1 MLKENFNKLLDK
13 NNKFTEESAKEL
25 KALVQKYPYS
35 QIIRMLYTL
44 NLLKTGTKEEY
55 SKSLFKTATYLQK
68 RKILKKKI
76 NESQKVET
84 VNESSL
90 AAKEIEAEPKS
101 ETFEVITK
109 TPIEDLKTESIEIKT
124 PEITATEIENK
135 IQDTKTDNPEN
146 FLEKKSE
153 NFVKQEEIIETFIKE
168 QPKIS
173 VPPPE
178 KEFENNID
186 NNSLEEKDDFVS
198 ETLAKVYEK
207 QGYIEKAIKIYEKLI
222 LENPQKSSYFA
233 TEIERLKNINNQH
246 KSE

>member
-76 NESQKVET
+76 NESQKVVTDNET
-84 VNESSL
+84 STEV
-90 AAKEIEAEPKS
+90 KEIEVEPKS
-101 ETFEVITK
+101 ETVEVITK
-109 TPIEDLKTESIEIKT
+109 SPIEEVKTEPKDIKAT
-124 PEITATEIENK
+124 EITVTEIENK
-135 IQDTKTDNPEN
+135 IQETKTDNPE
-146 FLEKKSE
+146 EISVKKTE
-153 NFVKQEEIIETFIKE
+153 NIVKQEEIIETFIKE

-178 KEFENNID
+178 KDFDNNID

>member
-76 NESQKVET
+76 NESQKI
-84 VNESSL
+84 VNDNEASPEV
-90 AAKEIEAEPKS
+90 KEIEVEPKS
-101 ETFEVITK
+101 ETVEVITK
-109 TPIEDLKTESIEIKT
+109 SPIEEVKTEPTDIK
-124 PEITATEIENK
+124 ATEIENK
-135 IQDTKTDNPEN
+135 IQETKTDNTEEISVKKTEN
-146 FLEKKSE
+146 I
-153 NFVKQEEIIETFIKE
+153 VKQEEIIETFIKE

-178 KEFENNID
+178 KDFDNNID